1 MPVTLSAK
9 VRVGKGC
16 SCSHSGTSV
25 TSETRSSHGAVGT
38 CVGTWRACMH
48 AHAHVYSTALAT
60 HSQAGIKQLTARH
73 GTRYGTRYGAHL
85 VRHHQPAQVEVVAL
99 LGQQVAELPHLNG
112 PTAVAY

>member
-1 MPVTLSAK
+1 
-9 VRVGKGC
+9 
-16 SCSHSGTSV
+16 
-25 TSETRSSHGAVGT
+25 
-38 CVGTWRACMH
+38 MH

-60 HSQAGIKQLTARH
+60 HSQAGTKQLTARH
-73 GTRYGTRYGAHL
+73 GTPYGTRYGAHL